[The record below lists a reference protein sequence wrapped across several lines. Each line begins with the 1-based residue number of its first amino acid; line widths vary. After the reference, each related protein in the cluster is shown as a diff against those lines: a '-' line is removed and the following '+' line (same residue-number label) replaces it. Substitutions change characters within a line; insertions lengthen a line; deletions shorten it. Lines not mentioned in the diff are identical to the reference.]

1 MKEEMIG
8 IIGGTGV
15 GDAVLKMID
24 GVEHRQVDT
33 PFGRPSAPVAV
44 GRLGTKKVAFL
55 SRHGSDHTMSPSEVP
70 YAANVFALKQLGVT
84 TLIASGAVGS
94 LREGIA
100 PRELVVVDQF
110 IDKTYRRQ
118 SSFFGGL
125 GAVHCELSH
134 PCCGRLRTLII
145 SAAADV
151 DAVTHHQGT
160 YVCMEGPQFSTRA
173 ESLMHRQWGGDLI
186 GMTAMPEAKLAREA
200 QMCYALIAL
209 ASDYDC
215 WKEHDPAKGKKA
227 LLEEILGHVQAATAN
242 AAKLLTAVLS
252 ADGSLCDE
260 TCACRKSLELAVWTR
275 PDAIDADKRKSLGVL
290 FE

>member
-1 MKEEMIG
+1 MQDEMIG

-15 GDAVLKMID
+15 GDAVLGLIERI
-24 GVEHRQVDT
+24 EHREVDT
-33 PFGRPSAPVAV
+33 PFGRPSAAIAV
-44 GRLGTKKVAFL
+44 GRLGARKVAFL
-55 SRHGSDHTMSPSEVP
+55 SRHGRGHTLSPSEVP

-94 LREGIA
+94 LRENIA
-100 PRELVVVDQF
+100 PRDLIVVDQF

-118 SSFFGGL
+118 SSFFGGF
-125 GAVHCELSH
+125 GAVHCEFSH
-134 PCCGRLRTLII
+134 PCCERLRTRIVR
-145 SAAADV
+145 AAATV
-151 DAVTHHQGT
+151 DAVTHNQAT

-200 QMCYALIAL
+200 QMCYALVAL

-215 WKEHDPAKGKKA
+215 WKEHDLAKGKKA
-227 LLEEILGHVQAATAN
+227 LLEEIIGHLAAATAN
-242 AAKLLTAVLS
+242 AAKLLIAVLS
-252 ADGSLCDE
+252 ADGALCND
-260 TCACRKSLELAVWTR
+260 TCPCRKSLELAVWTG
-275 PDAIDADKRKSLGVL
+275 PDAIDQMKKKSLSVL